1 MNAFNLL
8 RQPSKPTV
16 GACGTALAA
25 DAMALA
31 AEWSVGSDL
40 AMISAERVAR
50 ENALRIA
57 LDAAHRLAV
66 QNKEADLAK
75 MLGAWIKG
83 NGITMRCNLT
93 DADLDDLVWAADD
106 LEEAATNAARMF
118 RENAE

>member
-1 MNAFNLL
+1 MTTHHLL
-8 RQPSKPTV
+8 RQTAKPSIH
-16 GACGTALAA
+16 ACGTALAA

-40 AMISAERVAR
+40 SMIGAERVAK

-57 LDAAHRLAV
+57 LDASYRLAV
-66 QNKEADLAK
+66 QNKEADLAQ

-93 DADLDDLVWAADD
+93 EFDLDDVVFAADD

-118 RENAE
+118 RQVAE

>member
-1 MNAFNLL
+1 MTTHQLL
-8 RQPSKPTV
+8 RQPAKPSIT
-16 GACGTALAA
+16 ASGTALAS

-31 AEWSVGSDL
+31 AEWSTGSDL
-40 AMISAERVAR
+40 DMISVERAAR

-57 LDAAHRLAV
+57 LDAAYRLAV

-83 NGITMRCNLT
+83 NAITMRCNLT
-93 DADLDDLVWAADD
+93 DWDLDDLVCTADD

-118 RENAE
+118 RQVAK